1 MRYYLFTYSFL
12 ALISCLFLSSCRNTQ
27 GFDKNVK
34 ELDSLKIVLVQS
46 IDNFRSVDSLRC
58 ILAYQKNNSYGR
70 FLDKNLKDTVT
81 IKTAESLQL
90 FYSTHNSIKSYVEM
104 RGEWLRNASISIKQL
119 TTLSHDLKNG
129 SVNTE
134 EAIGYIN
141 TEKKLAE
148 KNIEELKQNTEIIR
162 AVLDTHTKYL
172 PEVEELVKTLNK
184 GVLPTLQKVDLSNKH

>member
-1 MRYYLFTYSFL
+1 MFKYIYIHIL
-12 ALISCLFLSSCRNTQ
+12 AFVSVLAILTSCRNTQ
-27 GFDKNVK
+27 AFDKNIK

-104 RGEWLRNASISIKQL
+104 RGEWLKNASLSIKQL
-119 TTLSHDLKNG
+119 TTLSHDLKNR

-172 PEVEELVKTLNK
+172 PDVEELIKTLNK
-184 GVLPTLQKVDLSNKH
+184 GALPALQKVDLTNKH